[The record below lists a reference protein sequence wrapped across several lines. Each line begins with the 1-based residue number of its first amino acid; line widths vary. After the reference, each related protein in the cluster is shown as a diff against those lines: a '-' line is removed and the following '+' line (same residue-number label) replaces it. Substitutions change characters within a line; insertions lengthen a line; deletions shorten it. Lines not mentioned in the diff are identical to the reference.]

1 MNGCWPSS
9 CESVQRPEFRRQGAQ
24 NSRHMAD
31 LPMPCSLVT
40 KKLSTNMTTNE
51 TDEWNYKFRKWLE
64 AWKMVADIRGSQS
77 KPLPAPAPHVFL
89 WRRWQFDSCQW
100 DDRKHSPR
108 IYKNM
113 LLGKKMCMLNQK
125 TLLYTVIKL
134 LLVQFT
140 RRKRS
145 TSSSTRGHWGHW
157 AHGAARSRRA
167 SIDREKRINDWIAI
181 EMHRFGFGI
190 RYQIGVGPH
199 VLYRC
204 LVVSVFHVFHIGI
217 E

>member
-40 KKLSTNMTTNE
+40 KKLSANMTTNE

-134 LLVQFT
+134 SAGPIHQTKKKHQLLHPRPLGPLGPWSRT
-140 RRKRS
+140 EPKSLKNRKRRES
-145 TSSSTRGHWGHW
+145 T
-157 AHGAARSRRA
+157 
-167 SIDREKRINDWIAI
+167 I
-181 EMHRFGFGI
+181 E
-190 RYQIGVGPH
+190 
-199 VLYRC
+199 
-204 LVVSVFHVFHIGI
+204 
-217 E
+217 